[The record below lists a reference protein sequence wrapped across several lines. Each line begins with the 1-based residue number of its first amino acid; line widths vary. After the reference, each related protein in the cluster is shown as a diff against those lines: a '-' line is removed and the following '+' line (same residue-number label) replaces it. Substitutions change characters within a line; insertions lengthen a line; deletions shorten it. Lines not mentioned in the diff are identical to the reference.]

1 MAPSRPSVLHFRPGS
16 NDPAGSDARV
26 SMMLNIRRKLILS
39 YLAMALLTVLAS
51 AYAVGHLRTLNNLA
65 ATVIHKDFRLLDTE
79 KKMMDTLLA
88 WEGVEKRYLI
98 LKDPSLADI
107 FWNRSQDFQLQA
119 ATLKNE
125 GHPDQTRA
133 IAELIQL
140 GKQYEEVFQRETVL
154 VGESRLDE
162 AMTISSHEGRR
173 IMEKMAFSLRSLQ
186 ALSEKNIDARMN
198 AINVQG
204 LEGAR
209 MTVFMAAASLIVGL
223 VLAAGITFNISRPLR
238 KLERATVHIA
248 EGRFDREINIRRA
261 DEIGSLAAAF
271 NAMTKRL
278 KILEAMNI
286 DASPLTGLPGNLA
299 IEQEIERRLGQ
310 GMPFSLC
317 HLDLDNFKPFAD
329 HYGYAWGSE
338 VIKEVAVILN
348 DCRQSLGQEGDFIG
362 HIGGDDFIIIT
373 APDRAEE
380 MCRFIVGAFEER
392 ILRFYSE
399 EDRRRGVIVAKDRQG
414 RFQEFPLITVTIS
427 IVTGSGSQYR
437 NPLEMAK
444 MAAEVKNYGKTL
456 AGSNYVRREDMPDGD
471 DGGKEL

>member
-1 MAPSRPSVLHFRPGS
+1 MIF
-16 NDPAGSDARV
+16 
-26 SMMLNIRRKLILS
+26 NIRRKLILS

-65 ATVIHKDFRLLDTE
+65 ATVIHQDFRLLATE

-107 FWNRSQDFQLQA
+107 FWSRSQDFQSQA
-119 ATLKNE
+119 VLLKKE
-125 GHPDQTRA
+125 GPPEQSRA
-133 IAELIQL
+133 VADLIQW
-140 GKQYEEVFQRETVL
+140 GKQYAEVFQQETVL
-154 VGESRLDE
+154 VGEGRLEE
-162 AMTISSHEGRR
+162 AMNLSSREGRR
-173 IMEKMAFSLRSLQ
+173 IMEMMALALRSLQ
-186 ALSEKNIDARMN
+186 TVSEKNIDTRMN
-198 AINVQG
+198 AINLQG

-209 MTVFMAAASLIVGL
+209 MTVFMAAASLVVGL
-223 VLAAGITFNISRPLR
+223 ALAAGITFNISRPLR
-238 KLERATVHIA
+238 KLERATGYIA
-248 EGRFDREINIRRA
+248 EGHFDREIDVRRN

-299 IEQEIERRLGQ
+299 IEQEIERRLRQ
-310 GMPFSLC
+310 GAPFSLC

-338 VIKEVAVILN
+338 VIKEVAVILA
-348 DCRQSLGQEGDFIG
+348 DCQRLQGQEGDFFG

-380 MCRFIVGAFEER
+380 MCRFIVGAFDER
-392 ILRFYSE
+392 VLRFYSE
-399 EDRRRGVIVAKDRQG
+399 EDRRRGVIAAKDRQG
-414 RFQEFPLITVTIS
+414 RLQEFPLVTVTIS
-427 IVTGSGSQYR
+427 IVTGDGSQYR
-437 NPLEMAK
+437 SPLEMAK
-444 MAAEVKNYGKTL
+444 LAAEVKNYGKTL
-456 AGSNYVRREDMPDGD
+456 AGSNYVRAEDMPG
-471 DGGKEL
+471 